1 MGLIVPLLMW
11 LEGSVSS
18 MCINPARAFGPALV
32 TGVWDN
38 HWIFWTA
45 PFLGGVPA
53 GLIYSKL
60 FTQQYAFSGLPM
72 AMNQGCQCC
81 ERLHR

>member
-1 MGLIVPLLMW
+1 MRRGWGRLGPIAVGLIVPLLMF

-32 TGVWDN
+32 SGVWDN
-38 HWIFWTA
+38 HWIYWSA

-60 FTQQYAFSGLPM
+60 FTAECALTAP
-72 AMNQGCQCC
+72 
-81 ERLHR
+81 L